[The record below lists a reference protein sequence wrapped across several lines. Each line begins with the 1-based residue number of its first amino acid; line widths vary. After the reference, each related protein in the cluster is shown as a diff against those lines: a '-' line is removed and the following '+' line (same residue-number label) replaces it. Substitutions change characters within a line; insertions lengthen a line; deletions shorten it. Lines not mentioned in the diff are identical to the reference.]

1 MQPSALP
8 DLAHTRTRPVHWL
21 ATATAMAAVVAAAGF
36 LQPDNATASQAAP
49 HTTTA
54 PGTTGAVFPLQC
66 DGAKPTVVK
75 QAAGDLDGD
84 DSPETVAVVRC
95 PAGSGTP
102 PSGIYVLTRAA
113 AKSGPPRVVA
123 TLLDPALE
131 QSVTDLAVQD
141 GDVTATLLGYTD
153 DAVPR
158 CCPDVQEKAKWHW
171 QGGKF
176 LRSAQ
181 VEAQSM

>member
-21 ATATAMAAVVAAAGF
+21 ATAAAMAAVVAAAGF
-36 LQPDNATASQAAP
+36 LQPDAATASQAGP
-49 HTTTA
+49 PTTTP
-54 PGTTGAVFPLQC
+54 PGTVGAVFPLKC
-66 DGAKPTVVK
+66 DAAKPAVVK
-75 QAAGDLDGD
+75 QVSGDLDGD
-84 DSPETVAVVRC
+84 GSPETVAVVRC
-95 PAGSGTP
+95 AAGSGTP
-102 PSGIYVLTRAA
+102 PSAIYVLTRPT
-113 AKSGPPRVVA
+113 AKGGAPRLVA
-123 TLLDPALE
+123 TLLDPALK

-141 GDVTATLLGYTD
+141 GDVTATLLGYTT

-171 QGGKF
+171 QGGTF

-181 VEAQSM
+181 AEAQSM